1 MLTKKIK
8 FSRIAGV
15 LSIVIFFSRLAVRLG
30 VFQTAEKEEVLPRT
44 VHSETW
50 KDREQWMNV
59 LQNGKK
65 VGYAQRQYFRAGD
78 GYKITEQ
85 VFIQVNTMGM
95 GQDLRFKTVGHFA
108 DDLTL
113 ASFNFD
119 LKSSLFQFKAWGIR
133 NGDRL
138 TIFAGTPGS
147 ERKTE
152 IPFDKEVHLPISLLE
167 TVNGT
172 LKPGERRTVHV
183 FDPATLARRPV
194 KVTVVGDETI
204 SVMGRVEE
212 ATKVSVDF
220 MGSSQFAWIG
230 KDGTILREEG
240 SLGMKLEQTTKKEAL
255 NLTNLSAGTDL
266 TELASIPSKKV
277 ILLPQQLRE
286 LRVKVEGIE
295 KDELFLDGGR
305 QSFKEGWIVV
315 RRESLSNLRQIPPD
329 PGASETTRALLAP
342 TPLIQSDHLEI
353 RAKATE
359 ITSGATTDLMKARRL
374 ITWVYENLQ
383 KRPVLSVPNALET
396 LHHLVGDCNEHA
408 VLLAAL
414 ARAAGIPADV
424 EAGIVYQ
431 RGRFYYHAWN
441 VLYLGKWVTAD
452 ATVGQMPADVTHL
465 RFVRGTDHQ
474 MDLMG
479 VIGRLRLEEVEGST

>member
-8 FSRIAGV
+8 LSRIAGV
-15 LSIVIFFSRLAVRLG
+15 LSIVIFFSLLAVRLG

-65 VGYAQRQYFRAGD
+65 VGYVQRQYFRAGD

-119 LKSSLFQFKAWGIR
+119 LKSSLFRFKAWGIR

-138 TIFAGTPGS
+138 TLFAGTPGS
-147 ERKTE
+147 EQRTE
-152 IPFDKEVHLPISLLE
+152 IPFDKEIHLPVSLLE
-167 TVNGT
+167 AVRDGT

-204 SVMGRVEE
+204 SVMGREEE
-212 ATKVSVDF
+212 ARKVSVDF

-230 KDGTILREEG
+230 KEGTILREEG

-255 NLTNLSAGTDL
+255 NLTALSAGTDL
-266 TELASIPSKKV
+266 TELVSIPSKKV
-277 ILLPQQLRE
+277 IHFPQQLRE
-286 LRVKVEGIE
+286 LRVKIEGIE
-295 KDELFLDGGR
+295 KDGFFLDGGR
-305 QSFKEGWIVV
+305 QSFKEGWLVV

-329 PGASETTRALLAP
+329 PGVSEATKALLAP
-342 TPLIQSDHLEI
+342 TPFIQSDHPEI
-353 RAKATE
+353 KAKARE
-359 ITSGATTDLMKARRL
+359 IISGATTDLMRARRL
-374 ITWVYENLQ
+374 ITWVHENVQ

-431 RGRFYYHAWN
+431 QGRFYYHAWN

-465 RFVRGTDHQ
+465 RFVRGTDQQ

-479 VIGRLRLEEVEGST
+479 VIGRLRLEEVEAT